1 MTQRLHFVRQCVHSL
16 VHLAPEALRIGLPS
30 LSAQW
35 TMERMIG
42 VFGSLIKQ
50 PSNPFANLSEQ
61 AKKVAEVNAI
71 IAVWPS
77 LERVKKDPRGSV
89 DIGSGYIRLGP
100 KDDKPYYLSTA
111 EKDALSFYSGEGFI
125 PRGSVYRWARL
136 QIPNGQVARSYW
148 KEAIRT
154 SDGART
160 DRNVKARYSVHS
172 NSNFTNN
179 INIGP
184 APRNHLL
191 CRSTVLLSGNDRRYQ
206 ANFRPLFPIFSSG

>member
-1 MTQRLHFVRQCVHSL
+1 
-16 VHLAPEALRIGLPS
+16 
-30 LSAQW
+30 
-35 TMERMIG
+35 MERIIG

-50 PSNPFANLSEQ
+50 LSNPFANLSEQ

-89 DIGSGYIRLGP
+89 DIGSGYILLGP
-100 KDDKPYYLSTA
+100 KDDRPYYLSA
-111 EKDALSFYSGEGFI
+111 VEKDALGFYFNEGSV
-125 PRGSVYRWARL
+125 PRESVYRWARL

-160 DRNVKARYSVHS
+160 DRNVKVCYSVRSHFS
-172 NSNFTNN
+172 FTNN

-184 APRNHLL
+184 TSRDHPL
-191 CRSTVLLSGNDRRYQ
+191 CGSTVLLSGDNQRYQ
-206 ANFRPLFPIFSSG
+206 TNYRPLFAVLSSG